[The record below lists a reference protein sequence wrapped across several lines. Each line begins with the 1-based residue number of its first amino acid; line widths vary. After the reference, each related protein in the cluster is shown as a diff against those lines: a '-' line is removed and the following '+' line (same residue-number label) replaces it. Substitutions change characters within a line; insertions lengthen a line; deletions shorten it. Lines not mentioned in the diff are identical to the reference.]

1 MGPWNRLGSRHNASP
16 QKPGRVHG
24 RASSE
29 TLNEKTPPILPIGR
43 VGVPAAFVDE
53 AAAVK
58 FGAMNGD
65 RFVQLTEALLKLLE
79 K

>member
-1 MGPWNRLGSRHNASP
+1 
-16 QKPGRVHG
+16 
-24 RASSE
+24 
-29 TLNEKTPPILPIGR
+29 
-43 VGVPAAFVDE
+43 VDE

-58 FGAMNGD
+58 SGAMNGD